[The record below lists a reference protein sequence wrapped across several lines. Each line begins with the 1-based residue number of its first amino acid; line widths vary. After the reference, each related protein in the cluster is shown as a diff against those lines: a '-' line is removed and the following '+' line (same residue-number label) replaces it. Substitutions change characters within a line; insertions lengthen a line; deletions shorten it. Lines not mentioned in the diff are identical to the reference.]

1 MAGRL
6 EGKVAIITGAGAGI
20 GAAHAEAFM
29 REGAG
34 VAITDIRPEAGDAVA
49 QKLKAA
55 GGNVISLKHDVASE
69 DSWAEVVEQVA
80 AHFGKLTTLVNNA
93 GLNHM
98 RGVEDETV
106 DGWNHI
112 VSIDQMGTWLGM
124 RAVMPHLRASGNGS
138 IVNISSIL
146 GIMANVTC
154 LSFHAAKGAVRVMSK
169 AAALEYAERGVRVNS
184 IYPGMI
190 DTQQLATMLPE
201 EREMIRTSIPMKRI
215 GLPVEVANC
224 SVFLCSDEA
233 SYVTGAE
240 IIVDGGLR
248 PG

>member
-6 EGKVAIITGAGAGI
+6 AGKVAIITGAGSGI
-20 GAAHAEAFM
+20 GAAHARVFA
-29 REGAG
+29 REGAKT
-34 VAITDIRPEAGDAVA
+34 VVSEIRENVGRAVVDEIN
-49 QKLKAA
+49 AA
-55 GGNVISLKHDVASE
+55 GGDALFAHHDVADE
-69 DSWAEVVEQVA
+69 ASWAGVVEATVA
-80 AHFGKLTTLVNNA
+80 RFGGITTLVNNA

-106 DGWNHI
+106 EGWNHI

-124 RAVMPHLRASGNGS
+124 RAAMPHLRASGNGA
-138 IVNISSIL
+138 IVNISSVL
-146 GIMANVTC
+146 GIMATVTC
-154 LSFHAAKGAVRVMSK
+154 LSFHAAKGAVRMMSS
-169 AAALEYAERGVRVNS
+169 AAAQEYAAQGVRINS

-190 DTQQLATMLPE
+190 DTPQLDTMLPE

-215 GLPVEVANC
+215 DLPEEVANC
-224 SVFLCSDEA
+224 SLFLCSDEA